1 MKMYSS
7 RKRLATLSF
16 LALLLF
22 AVSCK
27 KDSTQSANDSQATDQ
42 VVEAGKSEIILQSA
56 FDDVF
61 DNSAGIDGVTAG
73 EDLGIYGSAGIG
85 IFPGQAT
92 EEPAVRCFTVTVT
105 PKDKG
110 VFPKTVVID
119 FGAGCTAR
127 EHLRKGKII
136 TVYSGPL
143 SVPGNTAV
151 TTFDGYQVD
160 SFKIEG
166 KHTILNSSE
175 PGGNHRSFTR
185 KVENAR
191 ITNLNSNFWLSW
203 SGTRVMKQLE
213 GNGTPLY
220 PIDDIYQFTGGMKG
234 ENANGKTWSS
244 EIVTPLVKAFSC
256 RWISKGTVQIRV
268 NDTVGVLDFG
278 NGDCDNTATVTVN
291 GVSRVISLH

>member
-7 RKRLATLSF
+7 RTRLATLSF
-16 LALLLF
+16 LAFLLF
-22 AVSCK
+22 AASCK
-27 KDSTQSANDSQATDQ
+27 KDSTQSASNSQSTDQ
-42 VVEAGKSEIILQSA
+42 VVEAGKSEIILQSS

-61 DNSAGIDGVTAG
+61 DNSAGIDGATAG
-73 EDLGIYGSAGIG
+73 EDLGIYGSTGVG

-92 EEPAVRCFTVTVT
+92 EEPALRCFTVTVT
-105 PKDKG
+105 PRDKG

-143 SVPGNTAV
+143 SIPGNTAV

-166 KHTILNSSE
+166 KHTILNSSQ
-175 PGGNHRSFTR
+175 PGGNQRSFTR

-191 ITNLNSNFWLSW
+191 VTNVNSNFWLSW

-220 PIDDIYQFTGGMKG
+220 PMDDIYQFTGGMKG

-244 EIVTPLVKAFSC
+244 EIVNPLVKAFSC
-256 RWISKGTVQIRV
+256 RWISRGTVQIRV

-291 GVSRVISLH
+291 GVSRVISLR